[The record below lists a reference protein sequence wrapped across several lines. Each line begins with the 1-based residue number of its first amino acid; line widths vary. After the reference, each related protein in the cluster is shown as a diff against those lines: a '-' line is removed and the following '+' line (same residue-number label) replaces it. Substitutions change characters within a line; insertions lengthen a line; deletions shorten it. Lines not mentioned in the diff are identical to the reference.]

1 MKNMNINELKCTHEN
16 IDLDKYLEFYYFIKD
31 NMEHPEWLGDF
42 TKEDF
47 KYLLLNNSKIWIY
60 YINDIIVCSM
70 MFIPSDLKALNKL
83 EIELDYNI
91 VAEYG
96 PIMVSPKYLGNKL
109 QYQML
114 KILDKYTIDK
124 GYKYVVSTIH
134 PDNIYSINNFIKDDF
149 KLINQKEFK
158 RGIRNIYMKR
168 LYD

>member
-1 MKNMNINELKCTHEN
+1 MKKISINDLKCISDN
-16 IDLDKYLEFYYFIKD
+16 IDIDKYIEFYNYVKD

-47 KYLLLNNSKIWIY
+47 ESMLLNNSKIWLY

-70 MFIPSDLKALNKL
+70 MFIPSKKRSLEKL

-96 PIMVSPKYLGNKL
+96 PIMVNPEYIGNSL

-114 KILDKYTIDK
+114 KVLDEYTIDNE
-124 GYKYVVSTIH
+124 YKYAVTTIH

-149 KLINQKEFK
+149 KIVNQKEFK
-158 RGIRNIYMKR
+158 RGKRNIYLKI
-168 LYD
+168 LC